1 MKAQTLPKVKRAS
14 KRSHDAA
21 RALASN
27 GGARHG
33 GGRIQAGAALSATFA
48 RNANVPGAAQPA
60 ARMLAILEAVAAFDG
75 PVGAID
81 LAERLELPRATVHRL
96 AVALERLGYLCREPG
111 SKRFIVGYRQQRLA
125 LDTLIHSS
133 VRGARHAILQALV
146 DEVGETCNVTVL
158 DGNEVVYIDR
168 VESDWPLRTH
178 LQPGS
183 RIPIHC
189 GASGMMFLSAMPAAR
204 RRRILTA
211 APLRRY
217 TSKTILEP
225 DEIEQRLRGI
235 RAAGVAIESEE
246 FMQGLIG
253 VAVPVHDSRG
263 RVCATVS
270 MHAPTARFTIEQV
283 LQRVPLLQDAARAV
297 AALID
302 DPAEPQPL
310 TAKRIATGARANNPS
325 VTHRSN
331 IRAASRLPLA
341 GRRESR

>member
-1 MKAQTLPKVKRAS
+1 MKAEILPKGKRAS
-14 KRSHDAA
+14 TRRIAA
-21 RALASN
+21 VRVVGGN
-27 GGARHG
+27 GGTRPHG
-33 GGRIQAGAALSATFA
+33 ASTGAGPVPSATFA
-48 RNANVPGAAQPA
+48 GNGNVREAAQPA
-60 ARMLAILEAVAAFDG
+60 ARMLAVLEAVAASDG
-75 PVGAID
+75 PVSAID
-81 LAERLELPRATVHRL
+81 LADQLDLPRATVHRQ

-133 VRGARHAILQALV
+133 LRGARHAILQALV

-189 GASGMMFLSAMPAAR
+189 GASGMMFLCAMPAAK

-217 TSKTILEP
+217 TPKTLLDP
-225 DEIEQRLRGI
+225 DKIDKRLRQI
-235 RAAGVAIESEE
+235 RAAGVAIEAEE

-270 MHAPTARFTIEQV
+270 MHAPTARFTVEQV
-283 LQRVPLLQDAARAV
+283 LERVPLLQHAARAI

-302 DPAEPQPL
+302 VPAESPPFP
-310 TAKRIATGARANNPS
+310 AVPAAAR
-325 VTHRSN
+325 RSTL
-331 IRAASRLPLA
+331 RAANHSRA
-341 GRRESR
+341 SHRRPT

>member
-1 MKAQTLPKVKRAS
+1 MKADILPKVKRAT
-14 KRSHDAA
+14 RRGGAAVRPVAGNGVERRQGA
-21 RALASN
+21 RAV
-27 GGARHG
+27 
-33 GGRIQAGAALSATFA
+33 AGPAPSATFA
-48 RNANVPGAAQPA
+48 GNGASREAAQPA
-60 ARMLAILEAVAAFDG
+60 ARMLAVLEAVAAIDG
-75 PVGAID
+75 PVSAID
-81 LAERLELPRATVHRL
+81 LVDRLELPRATVHRL
-96 AVALERLGYLCREPG
+96 AVALERLGYLSREPG
-111 SKRFIVGYRQQRLA
+111 SKRFIVGLRQQRLA

-133 VRGARHAILQALV
+133 LRGARHAILQALV

-189 GASGMMFLSAMPAAR
+189 GASGMMFLSAMPAAK

-217 TSKTILEP
+217 TPKTILDP
-225 DEIEQRLRGI
+225 GEIEKRLRQI

-253 VAVPVHDSRG
+253 VAVPVHDTRG

-270 MHAPTARFTIEQV
+270 MHAPTARFTVEQV
-283 LQRVPLLQDAARAV
+283 LARTPLLQDAAREIATLLD
-297 AALID
+297 A
-302 DPAEPQPL
+302 PAEAPPRP
-310 TAKRIATGARANNPS
+310 TPKHRPGHRVASKHPRGARR
-325 VTHRSN
+325 RS
-331 IRAASRLPLA
+331 R
-341 GRRESR
+341 